1 MVLCFKKPLSVV
13 GLGPLLPSVF
23 SVLKIKMGQKKW
35 RVSRLIIKS
44 EDLISFKSILWET
57 ATHQCQLCLLLENII
72 FLKSDL
78 FLWKCNLYNIKCKQT
93 FPENHDLQ
101 KRDYHFRMEVVDP
114 TRQRS
119 VEFSLPFVLQVVVNE
134 RVGIA
139 LPREIKENPTRCSS
153 IN

>member
-1 MVLCFKKPLSVV
+1 
-13 GLGPLLPSVF
+13 
-23 SVLKIKMGQKKW
+23 
-35 RVSRLIIKS
+35 
-44 EDLISFKSILWET
+44 
-57 ATHQCQLCLLLENII
+57 
-72 FLKSDL
+72 
-78 FLWKCNLYNIKCKQT
+78 
-93 FPENHDLQ
+93 
-101 KRDYHFRMEVVDP
+101 MEVVDP